1 MDESTE
7 RNDKLK
13 LVGHVYE
20 FGSFRV
26 VPSERQLL
34 RDGQRVMLP
43 PKAFE
48 TLVILV
54 QNSGHAVKKEDLIR
68 TLWPE
73 AFVEESNLNH
83 YVSILRKALSDGPN
97 GERYIETVPKY
108 GYRFIAEV
116 RESHDVA
123 TSLLT
128 HKHTRTHVVV
138 REETEER
145 KTETRVQANPF
156 QTRSLQRV
164 AVLTLALLI
173 IGSTAVYF
181 GYLRPAHSRSAV
193 APSAV
198 SLRTGKPENPAAR
211 DAYLK
216 GRYFWSQRTDEGFR
230 KAADYFMQAIEIDP
244 AFAPGYAGLAD
255 CYLLYGVTLEQKS
268 PYTFHEVLKKAL
280 ELDDTLAEAH
290 ATLAYYKSAVEW
302 DWAGAEKEFE
312 RAIALNP
319 NYATAHHWHAY
330 NLISTGN
337 TAAAIAEIT
346 RAQEIDPTSLVI
358 NADVGHIY
366 YLARR
371 NDLAFLAL
379 RKTLQMDPNFGDA
392 HLRLGDVY
400 AQEGRYDEAIVE
412 FEIAKKLKGGE
423 NLLASCYLGFV
434 YALSGKR
441 AEAQEFIGKI
451 DRSTKGTPY
460 PEVYDKALILAALGQ
475 KDEAFKLLNQAY
487 ERRQGALAL
496 LKVEP
501 KLDGLRADPRF
512 ADLLQRMHLS

>member
-1 MDESTE
+1 MSQEINS
-7 RNDKLK
+7 L
-13 LVGHVYE
+13 YE
-20 FGSFRV
+20 FGAFRL
-26 VPSERQLL
+26 VPSERLLL
-34 RDGQRVMLP
+34 RDGEPVVLK
-43 PKAFE
+43 PKAFD

-54 QNSGHAVKKEDLIR
+54 EHSGHIVKKDDLIKMV
-68 TLWPE
+68 WPD

-83 YVSILRKALSDGPN
+83 HISILRKALNNGGDGD
-97 GERYIETVPKY
+97 GYIETIRRH
-108 GYRFIAEV
+108 GFRFTADV
-116 RESHDVA
+116 RHVVSDDLEMIWRRRTRSALRVTQEITEHQATTSVVSQSLPWRRLALGMLAAAILLAVSGFAVSRFASSHRSA
-123 TSLLT
+123 AANLPAS
-128 HKHTRTHVVV
+128 KHTP
-138 REETEER
+138 
-145 KTETRVQANPF
+145 N
-156 QTRSLQRV
+156 
-164 AVLTLALLI
+164 
-173 IGSTAVYF
+173 
-181 GYLRPAHSRSAV
+181 
-193 APSAV
+193 
-198 SLRTGKPENPAAR
+198 AAAIE
-211 DAYLK
+211 AYVK
-216 GRYFWSQRTDEGFR
+216 GRALWGKRTDEGY
-230 KAADYFMQAIEIDP
+230 KQAVEYFKRSVELDP

-255 CYLLYGVTLEQKS
+255 CYLLYGVALEQTS

-280 ELDDTLAEAH
+280 ELDDSLGEAH

-337 TAAAIAEIT
+337 AAAAIAEIT

-358 NADVGHIY
+358 SADVGHIY

-392 HLRLGDVY
+392 HLRLGEVY

-412 FEIAKKLKGGE
+412 LEIAKKLKGGE
-423 NLLASCYLGFV
+423 NVLASCYLGFV

-441 AEAQEFIGKI
+441 AQAQEVIDKI
-451 DRSTKGTPY
+451 DRSTKEMY
-460 PEVYDKALILAALGQ
+460 PEVYDKALILTALGQ
-475 KDEAFKLLNQAY
+475 KDEAFKFLNQAY

-501 KLDGLRADPRF
+501 KLDSLRDDPRF
-512 ADLLQRMHLS
+512 ADLLRRMNLSSK